1 MTRDRTA
8 RTRIRE
14 HLAQHGPVADSHGLA
29 TKVLKDVVG
38 YDGSPVAFIQLI
50 AAMERD
56 GELVR
61 EIRGKRTYRIAA
73 ASPAV
78 AGGRDGADGGS
89 TDRPEAS
96 AEQPT
101 VDYDVL
107 ARSLLRELA
116 GADAPAALERIRA
129 DNLRIAAERDDYSRR
144 LELARAK
151 LDELRSSVEGSRAK
165 R

>member
-14 HLAQHGPVADSHGLA
+14 YLAQHGPVADSHGLA
-29 TKVLKDVVG
+29 TKVLKDAVG
-38 YDGSPVAFIQLI
+38 YDGSSVAFIQLI

-56 GELVR
+56 GELER
-61 EIRGKRTYRIAA
+61 EIRGKRTYRIGP
-73 ASPAV
+73 ASPT
-78 AGGRDGADGGS
+78 AGGASLGS
-89 TDRPEAS
+89 AGVLDTPSGRLA
-96 AEQPT
+96 

-116 GADAPAALERIRA
+116 GADAPAVLEQMRA
-129 DNLRIAAERDDYSRR
+129 ENRRIAQERDDYARR

-151 LDELRSSVEGSRAK
+151 LDELRGAVQDVRAE